1 MSRNT
6 PRLFVDQHAFAGHDL
21 SFSREHAHYLID
33 VMRLTSG
40 DQVFVF
46 NGRDGEWHVE
56 LTETD
61 RRKALGKFIRQI
73 RPQPDPTGPDLYFAP
88 VKKTGTQFIVEKAT
102 ELGVRSLRP
111 ITTEYTDRAQVKV
124 DRLRANAIEAAEQ
137 CGRID
142 VPEVHEPVVL
152 RSIVDG
158 WPAGQTMI
166 VADETGSGDAA
177 LSVVLKIDSSGP
189 PPTFMIGPQGGF
201 SETEL
206 VFLRALPFV
215 TTVDLGP
222 RILRAETAAVAV
234 LTCWQAACGDWS

>member
-1 MSRNT
+1 MSRKT
-6 PRLFVDQHAFAGHDL
+6 PRLFVDQPAFVGRHL
-21 SFSREHAHYLID
+21 SFTRDHAHYLLD
-33 VMRLTSG
+33 VMRLKSG
-40 DQVFVF
+40 DKVLVF

-56 LTETD
+56 LTETG
-61 RRKALGKFIRQI
+61 RRKALGKFIQQT
-73 RPQPDPTGPDLYFAP
+73 RPQPAFTGPDLCFAP
-88 VKKTGTQFIVEKAT
+88 VKKTGTYFIVEKAT

-111 ITTEYTDRAQVKV
+111 ITTEFTDRTQVKV

-142 VPEVHEPVVL
+142 VPDVHELLP
-152 RSIVDG
+152 
-158 WPAGQTMI
+158 
-166 VADETGSGDAA
+166 
-177 LSVVLKIDSSGP
+177 LSVILTMDSSGL
-189 PPTFMIGPQGGF
+189 PPTFVIGPQGGF

-234 LTCWQAACGDWS
+234 LSCWQAARGDWI

>member
-6 PRLFVDQHAFAGHDL
+6 PRLFVDQPAFAGRGL

-40 DQVFVF
+40 DQVSVF

-102 ELGVRSLRP
+102 ELGIRSLRP

-142 VPEVHEPVVL
+142 VPEVYEPVVL

-158 WPAGQTMI
+158 WPAGQAMI
-166 VADETGSGDAA
+166 VADETGSGDAV
-177 LSVVLKIDSSGP
+177 LSVVRAMDSSGP

>member
-6 PRLFVDQHAFAGHDL
+6 PRLFIDQPAFAGHDL
-21 SFSREHAHYLID
+21 SFSRAHAHYLID
-33 VMRLTSG
+33 VMRLKSG

-56 LTETD
+56 LTETG
-61 RRKALGKFIRQI
+61 RRKALGKFIHQIQRQ
-73 RPQPDPTGPDLYFAP
+73 PASSGPDLYFAP
-88 VKKTGTQFIVEKAT
+88 VKNAGTHFIVEKAT

-111 ITTEYTDRAQVKV
+111 ITTEFTDAARVKV

-142 VPEVHEPVVL
+142 VPDVHEPVAL

-177 LSVVLKIDSSGP
+177 LSVVLAMNNSGP

-206 VFLRALPFV
+206 VLLRSLPFV
-215 TTVDLGP
+215 TSVDLGP
-222 RILRAETAAVAV
+222 RTLRAETAAIAV

>member
-56 LTETD
+56 LTETG
-61 RRKALGKFIRQI
+61 RRKAVGKLIRKI

-166 VADETGSGDAA
+166 VADETAEPA
-177 LSVVLKIDSSGP
+177 SVTS
-189 PPTFMIGPQGGF
+189 
-201 SETEL
+201 
-206 VFLRALPFV
+206 
-215 TTVDLGP
+215 P
-222 RILRAETAAVAV
+222 RIEDVISNPRATEEVTVRTKKK
-234 LTCWQAACGDWS
+234 LI